1 MKTIQIIPLI
11 ISFVVIIS
19 SCEKKVEPIN
29 NEIVHKTI
37 SKTITNGQ
45 VDSVFSVFGYI
56 LFEINEIQEDE
67 NHVIIKTPY
76 VSPDIEGNG
85 IIKCIT
91 YDNSLDEV
99 NTLEK
104 DYIISNDENWSSM
117 SDGLSLDYFAGK
129 GQKIIGLRY
138 SNSSNG
144 PGHDLF
150 FGWIKVEL
158 SENMQELVIIDNA
171 KNLTVD
177 ISIKAGQIE

>member
-1 MKTIQIIPLI
+1 
-11 ISFVVIIS
+11 
-19 SCEKKVEPIN
+19 
-29 NEIVHKTI
+29 
-37 SKTITNGQ
+37 
-45 VDSVFSVFGYI
+45 
-56 LFEINEIQEDE
+56 
-67 NHVIIKTPY
+67 
-76 VSPDIEGNG
+76 
-85 IIKCIT
+85 
-91 YDNSLDEV
+91 
-99 NTLEK
+99 
-104 DYIISNDENWSSM
+104 M

-150 FGWIKVEL
+150 FGWLKVEL